1 MSQPADLPQ
10 PPPLAAC
17 GYTHPGCKRDDNED
31 AFGCYTDERL
41 FVVADG
47 IGGRSA
53 GEVASRMAVDEL
65 ERFFRSY
72 HADPRQSWP
81 FPVDR
86 KLSLGANL
94 LRVGIQ
100 VANREIRSAAAANP
114 NRHRMGSTL
123 VSLAVGD
130 SQLAICHVGDA
141 RAYRLRDGTLK
152 RLTRDHSVLEEMLA
166 ARPNMTQ
173 EEIAAFAHKSVVTKA
188 LGSKDQVD
196 PTLYVNTF
204 ERGDLYLLC
213 CDGLWGP
220 VSDESTCAILT
231 ATTDIEEAC
240 QRLIDAANDA
250 GGPDNVTAVLVR
262 IE

>member
-31 AFGCYTDERL
+31 AFGCYADERL

-130 SQLAICHVGDA
+130 SQLAICHVGDDWA
-141 RAYRLRDGTLK
+141 ADIVGAKRAGWRAAYLAVRPEDSPLPGSERDGEVEADLE
-152 RLTRDHSVLEEMLA
+152 LTSLEGLEAGLA
-166 ARPNMTQ
+166 A
-173 EEIAAFAHKSVVTKA
+173 
-188 LGSKDQVD
+188 L
-196 PTLYVNTF
+196 
-204 ERGDLYLLC
+204 
-213 CDGLWGP
+213 
-220 VSDESTCAILT
+220 
-231 ATTDIEEAC
+231 
-240 QRLIDAANDA
+240 DA
-250 GGPDNVTAVLVR
+250 
-262 IE
+262 